1 MIVAQSETFAV
12 GDHDFTRFSLI
23 PSVVLEVDIPET
35 FEGSWYTGEVFV
47 GLKDAVF
54 EASSP
59 LRHTAELHSLLL
71 KRIGDRTILFTEAR
85 P

>member
-1 MIVAQSETFAV
+1 MWSSSDCGSEFAV
-12 GDHDFTRFSLI
+12 GGHDFTCFSLI

-54 EASSP
+54 EASSL

-71 KRIGDRTILFTEAR
+71 K
-85 P
+85 